1 MAAVVPYVLILGG
14 GYFVAKWMKKSGL
27 FDKIDRYS
35 VAADIY
41 SKPQRPDSKKGDTED
56 EKEKETLLEEKEK
69 EERDEARLAAI
80 SSPVAE
86 RIQACADSA
95 SIHSPAPVLAPSMRW

>member
-69 EERDEARLAAI
+69 EPHPDNAAAPAGETRNTKSTESAESTESLESRDHETR
-80 SSPVAE
+80 
-86 RIQACADSA
+86 
-95 SIHSPAPVLAPSMRW
+95 